1 MKIYD
6 YFDSIK
12 DYALTFMRIWL
23 GGVMM
28 WYSFPILFQ
37 GGMGDFTTWIGSLG
51 IPMPAI
57 LAVVGKC
64 SEFFGGLM
72 ILIGFH
78 SRIGA
83 FFVAITMFVAT
94 ATAGNF
100 EIFTSS
106 GISFNLFIMSTTIL
120 IGGSGKLSIKG

>member
-1 MKIYD
+1 MKINNHLE
-6 YFDSIK
+6 SIK

-28 WYSFPILFQ
+28 WYSFPVLFQ
-37 GGMGDFTTWIGSLG
+37 GGMGDFTNWIGTLG
-51 IPMPAI
+51 IPLPSV

-72 ILIGFH
+72 ILTGFY

-100 EIFTSS
+100 EIFTGA
-106 GISFNLFIMSTTIL
+106 GISFNLFIMSTTIF
-120 IGGSGKLSIKG
+120 IGGSGKFSLKG